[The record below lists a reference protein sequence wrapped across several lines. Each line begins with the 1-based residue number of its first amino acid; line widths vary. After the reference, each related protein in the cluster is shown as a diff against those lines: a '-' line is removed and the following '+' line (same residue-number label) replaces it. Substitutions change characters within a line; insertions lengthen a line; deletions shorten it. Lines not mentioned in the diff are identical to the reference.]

1 MFVGYTGPLSPTSLA
16 AGRPALPATGWM
28 IASLASFP
36 PMPAAAPPAAG
47 RPALRATR
55 WMIASIASFV
65 LMTVAARQLTG
76 HMGTFEILFLRS
88 LVALAILLALRP
100 ARPPPAPG

>member
-1 MFVGYTGPLSPTSLA
+1 MFVRYTGPLGPTPLA
-16 AGRPALPATGWM
+16 TGRPAVRATG
-28 IASLASFP
+28 
-36 PMPAAAPPAAG
+36 
-47 RPALRATR
+47 

-100 ARPPPAPG
+100 RLGAGAFATRRLRLHVARNLVHF

>member
-16 AGRPALPATGWM
+16 AGRPALRATG
-28 IASLASFP
+28 
-36 PMPAAAPPAAG
+36 
-47 RPALRATR
+47 

-88 LVALAILLALRP
+88 LVALAILPAALPAMAMRTDRP
-100 ARPPPAPG
+100 HGERSEVVSIDHTE